1 MPPKLQL
8 NFQPT
13 NDMINVMIIGKIA
26 SPNENPSTDIEVALP
41 LFCPNQ
47 RPIATEGK
55 WNNIPWPKNLNPK
68 IIPINIQRDELNTI
82 AKHKIDK
89 LIKKS
94 KEFDRKKNVFETI
107 LENFF

>member
-1 MPPKLQL
+1 
-8 NFQPT
+8 
-13 NDMINVMIIGKIA
+13 MIIGKIA
-26 SPNENPSTDIEVALP
+26 SPNENPRTDIEVALP

-89 LIKKS
+89 KMKTNISNFLNSYLSTNPPKTNIIKAEAKVP
-94 KEFDRKKNVFETI
+94 NA
-107 LENFF
+107 